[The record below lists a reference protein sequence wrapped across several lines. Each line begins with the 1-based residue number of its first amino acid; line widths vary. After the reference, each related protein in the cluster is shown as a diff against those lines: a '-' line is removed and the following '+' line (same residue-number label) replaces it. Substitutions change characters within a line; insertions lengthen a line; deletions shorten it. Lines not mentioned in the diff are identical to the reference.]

1 MNGIK
6 NHSVTGI
13 EINKKQF
20 LLFYLFFF
28 AVSFGFSQNVDFRKD
43 VDILHYT
50 INLNITDFKN
60 KKIGG
65 NTEIKLSPNKESLQ
79 KITLEL
85 FKLEVD
91 SVFIFGEKINNF
103 SYNGKIIEIP
113 FEHKKPEEECC
124 TKVTV
129 YYQGYPKEDLD
140 WGGFFF
146 TDSSAYNIGVGMEA
160 DPQSFGRAWFPC
172 IDDFEEKASF
182 DFNITVPEKYTAVCS
197 GILVSEKKNSDNTH
211 TFSWKLKQEVPTY
224 LVSVAVADYDE
235 IKSVYKSIT
244 GREIPVSLYMY
255 PEDVA
260 NAEFSFQNLNKALRT
275 FENDFG
281 EYVWDR
287 VGYVE
292 VPFTSGAME
301 HVCNIAYPEY
311 AVDSTLFRETLMA
324 HELSHHWFGNLV
336 TCKTSQDMWLNE
348 GWATYCEALFKE
360 QVYGKD
366 DFKDFMRE
374 NHVKVLTQ
382 AHIFDNGYRAVYGVP
397 HDYTYGTT
405 VYDKGADVAHTL
417 RGFLGDSLFFDA
429 LTAYLKHFSYKSVS
443 TAEFKNFIA
452 DYTEIPLDDFFDTWV
467 YTEGFPHFSISDF
480 SVSETGKKY
489 RADFTVN
496 QRLKA
501 RDFYGNDNKIEL
513 YFIDENA
520 GIIKKTVKMSGI
532 SENYSMIFNSKPL
545 TIFVDPEEK
554 IADATLDNYK
564 VFSDTANYDFRY
576 TDFSILI
583 TKLKGKAVVQ
593 SVMNYIKPA
602 NPKSENYEISKEKY
616 WDIKGAVKGKIKAE
630 GTFYVNS
637 DEQNLGVEF
646 EDIVLLYRPD
656 ENSAFKPVKA
666 EQYQYDAVQGI
677 FIVRDLKFGQY
688 IAGVEK

>member
-1 MNGIK
+1 M
-6 NHSVTGI
+6 
-13 EINKKQF
+13 KKTF
-20 LLFYLFFF
+20 SIIFISLLYLNT
-28 AVSFGFSQNVDFRKD
+28 GFSQNRNFRKET
-43 VDILHYT
+43 DILHYT
-50 INLNITDFKN
+50 VNLNITDFN
-60 KKIGG
+60 KKIISG
-65 NTEIKLSPNKESLQ
+65 NTIVQLSPRKKDIKSIKLDLY
-79 KITLEL
+79 
-85 FKLEVD
+85 KLIVD
-91 SVFIFGEKINNF
+91 SVLIFDDKIRNYTYNN
-103 SYNGKIIEIP
+103 EILDIP
-113 FEHKKPEEECC
+113 YEHKNNDGECC
-124 TKVTV
+124 TKISIF
-129 YYQGYPKEDLD
+129 YHGHPEKDLD

-182 DFNITVPEKYTAVCS
+182 DFNITVPENYKAVCS
-197 GILVSEKKNSDNTH
+197 GTLISEKKNKNGTH
-211 TFSWKLKQEVPTY
+211 TWSWKLRQVVPTY
-224 LVSVAVADYDE
+224 PVSVAVAKYGE
-235 IKSVYKSIT
+235 IKFVYEGIK
-244 GREIPVSLYMY
+244 RKIPVSLFMY

-260 NAEFSFQNLNKALRT
+260 NAKFSFQNLNKALRT

-311 AVDSTLFRETLMA
+311 AVDSTLSRETLMA

-336 TCKTSQDMWLNE
+336 TCKTPEDMWLNE

-360 QVYGKD
+360 QVYGKREY
-366 DFKDFMRE
+366 KEFMRE

-382 AHIFDNGYRAVYGVP
+382 AHIFDNGYRAVYGIP

-417 RGFLGDSLFFDA
+417 RGYINNDSLFFDA
-429 LTAYLKHFSYKSVS
+429 LTAYIKEFSYKAAS
-443 TAEFKNFIA
+443 TYEFRDFISN
-452 DYTEIPLDDFFDTWV
+452 YTKLKLDDFFDSWV
-467 YTEGFPHFSISDF
+467 FTEGFPHFSVNNFNISKQ
-480 SVSETGKKY
+480 EKQY
-489 RADFTVN
+489 LCEFTLN

-501 RDFYGNDNKIEL
+501 RDLYGNSDKIEL
-513 YFIDENA
+513 YFIDEDIN
-520 GIIKKTVKMSGI
+520 IIKKQIEMSGT
-532 SENYSMIFNSKPL
+532 SQQYAFLFDKKPL

-554 IADATLDNYK
+554 IADATVDNYQI
-564 VFSDTANYDFRY
+564 FTDTANYDFPF

-583 TKLKGKAVVQ
+583 TKLKGKTAVQ
-593 SVMNYIKPA
+593 SIINHITPVNI
-602 NPKSENYEISKEKY
+602 ENENFEISKEKY
-616 WDIKGAVKGKIKAE
+616 WDIKGAVNGKMRAE

-637 DEQNLGVEF
+637 DEQNLAVEF
-646 EDIVLLYRPD
+646 ENIILLYRPD
-656 ENSAFKPVKA
+656 EFSKFEPIKT

-688 IAGVEK
+688 VAAREK

>member
-1 MNGIK
+1 MKHFSGLI
-6 NHSVTGI
+6 I
-13 EINKKQF
+13 FLF
-20 LLFYLFFF
+20 LLN
-28 AVSFGFSQNVDFRKD
+28 FGFSQNPDFRKNI
-43 VDILHYT
+43 DILHYT

-60 KKIGG
+60 REIFG
-65 NTEIKLSPNKESLQ
+65 NTEVQLSPRKKDLKN
-79 KITLEL
+79 ITLEL
-85 FKLEVD
+85 YKLEID
-91 SVFIFGEKINNF
+91 SIFIFNEKVENFKYDGEIV
-103 SYNGKIIEIP
+103 EIP
-113 FEHKKPEEECC
+113 YEHKKTEGECC
-124 TKVTV
+124 TKVSIF
-129 YYQGYPKEDLD
+129 YHGHPKQDLD

-160 DPQSFGRAWFPC
+160 DPVSFGRVWFPC

-182 DFNITVPEKYTAVCS
+182 DFNITVPEKYKAVCS
-197 GILVSEKKNSDNTH
+197 GILVSEKKNEDKTR
-211 TFSWKLKQEVPTY
+211 TFSWKLRQEVPTY
-224 LVSVAVADYDE
+224 PVSVAVAEYDE
-235 IKSVYKSIT
+235 VKSVYESIT
-244 GREIPVSLYMY
+244 KREIPVSLYVY

-260 NAEFSFQNLNKALRT
+260 NAKFSFQNLNKALRT
-275 FENDFG
+275 FENGFG

-336 TCKTSQDMWLNE
+336 TCKTPEDMWLNE
-348 GWATYCEALFKE
+348 GWASYCEALFKE
-360 QVYGKD
+360 QVYGKEA
-366 DFKDFMRE
+366 FKDYVRE

-382 AHIFDNGYRAVYGVP
+382 AHIFDNGYRAVYGIP

-417 RGFLGDSLFFDA
+417 RGFIGDSLFFDA
-429 LTAYLKHFSYKSVS
+429 LTAYIKHFSYKAVS
-443 TAEFKNFIA
+443 TDEFRDFISE
-452 DYTEIPLDDFFDTWV
+452 YTDIPLDDFFETWV
-467 YTEGFPHFSISDF
+467 FTEGFPHFSVSNF
-480 SVSETGKKY
+480 SVSKTGKKY

-501 RDFYGNDNKIEL
+501 RNFYGNDNKTEL

-520 GIIKKTVKMSGI
+520 NILKRSVKMSGM
-532 SENYSMIFNSKPL
+532 SQNFGLLFDTKPVS
-545 TIFVDPEEK
+545 IFVDPEEK
-554 IADATLDNYK
+554 IADATVDNYK
-564 VFSDTANYDFRY
+564 IFTDTANYDFRY

-593 SVMNYIKPA
+593 SVINHINPVNIK
-602 NPKSENYEISKEKY
+602 NEEYEISKEKY
-616 WDIKGAVKGKIKAE
+616 WDIKGAVSGKMKAE

-656 ENSAFKPVKA
+656 ESSEFKPLDD

-677 FIVRDLKFGQY
+677 YIVRELKFGQY
-688 IAGVEK
+688 VAATEK